1 MGIPRIF
8 SIFEHQNF
16 LEPTLSESVDPVD
29 ATTLVLP
36 FLRKQKWRSDM
47 EGAILTLLQDG
58 GEWDS
63 ATLSSKLGLSRTL
76 VNKALSKLLRQ
87 GVLESNGLRTNGRK
101 YRLRLPADLNRL
113 GQSPSHIPNRK
124 RHGSVPFR

>member
-16 LEPTLSESVDPVD
+16 IEPTLPESVDPVD
-29 ATTLVLP
+29 VTTLVLP
-36 FLRKQKWRSDM
+36 FIRKQKGRSDT
-47 EGAILTLLQDG
+47 EGAILALLQDG

-63 ATLSSKLGLSRTL
+63 ATFSSKLGLSRTL

-87 GVLESNGLRTNGRK
+87 GVLESNGLPTKGRK
-101 YRLRLPADLNRL
+101 YRLRLLADLN
-113 GQSPSHIPNRK
+113 
-124 RHGSVPFR
+124 

>member
-16 LEPTLSESVDPVD
+16 IEPTLPESVDPVD
-29 ATTLVLP
+29 VTTRVLP
-36 FLRKQKWRSDM
+36 FIRQQKGRSDT
-47 EGAILTLLQDG
+47 EGAILALLQDG

-63 ATLSSKLGLSRTL
+63 ATFSSKLGLSRTL

-87 GVLESNGLRTNGRK
+87 GVLESNGLPTKGRK
-101 YRLRLPADLNRL
+101 YRLRLLADLN
-113 GQSPSHIPNRK
+113 
-124 RHGSVPFR
+124 